1 LKRSKEISQNN
12 ETVVK
17 RKQNRNS
24 KDCSTITDV
33 SASNVPEVEI
43 VSLIEESIPKYKLR
57 QDYLTEF
64 GGIDNEDWVIKTP
77 ALNTSAKLT
86 PEQAEATLDYLVSCG
101 DRLTQMTRT
110 YHDVEA
116 VTRLLEEKEK
126 DLELAAKIGQELL
139 QRNKETDE
147 KVSRLENDFG
157 SATELITQLRHEL
170 QVKTDLLHVYTSD
183 LEDASPLELRSFNV
197 ELLQKKIS
205 DLEDDNKSLHAEAS
219 KLANDAY
226 ACEEKEEKLVKDA
239 VQHLT
244 QANSQIKDLHFQF
257 THKVDESSRQ
267 REEINSLLSQVC
279 DLQNRVQRYSHEN
292 DDLTA
297 NLRVYQE
304 TQDELTTELVDL
316 KDKYREVVE
325 LLRDANE
332 EIKKSRKK
340 TYPGMGRHN
349 LSGMFSLPAMQRESG
364 DDSLQA
370 ELHSSLRSSK
380 KSSKQDSKIESEIS
394 DSDNDLTSAMGS
406 SAYRKAARTY
416 RAIAKA
422 SSGQKPVPSSSDTSK
437 AVGGSIFQSYTI
449 SRENSFSP
457 DFEDFEYP
465 VKVEKKLNEDP
476 EVSDD
481 SGTGRSTGL
490 SLPGSLSSS
499 APKEELARELL
510 RHATKNAL
518 RSSHGASETSNVI
531 SSKSQISTSSISEE
545 LPLSAEIGSLSRRR
559 SRKTSEN
566 LEVIEVQ
573 TMGVLKPPSFH
584 LSSSLLQS
592 TPLGSVPGKNGL
604 VQGAQSLG
612 SLPTTPGHQG
622 PASLTDQGY
631 MRSQSGAQT
640 PSSGGHPT
648 LGIIPGRTFTGLKAP
663 ENVHRAGSDFDETE
677 PLGRLTTTN
686 LMGHPGLGAILG
698 QEAAYPA
705 DWRDDKDETESCD
718 NYPLSYSRHAM
729 DFDKTET
736 MGCLTNT
743 TSSLMG
749 SQGMPSSGPHSLGHP
764 GLGSIPGSGGH
775 PGLGSIPGG
784 HPGLGSIT
792 GSISGGHP
800 SLGSIPGGHP
810 GLGSIPGGHPGLGT
824 MSVTS
829 ALSARSNPNTMGLDL
844 NTSWSSQ
851 DLNMEEFN
859 NSSDLIQQES
869 SVNRFSNYKSLK
881 GEPSKSSD
889 SGVISGDYSEDS
901 LIRKNS
907 SRFDVDIDAMSDGG
921 FSEMGTYPGIRLAS
935 DKEPTDPLSL
945 ELESALKHLNPA
957 EVERRR
963 KLMGRNYSYDLG
975 SDGMDS
981 PGAIAGCEEYFRSLP
996 YGVEAPGA
1004 SELSSE
1010 RLFKSRNSSTMSFR
1024 NRRLPDKLRIIKPI
1038 EGSLTLHNWS
1048 RLATPHLGG
1057 VLEERC
1063 GVAIK
1068 GNEKFGLDPLFDM
1081 YRLSDLEE
1089 DEEEDMVIPSVR
1101 QQTQTYNTYTNSTVL
1116 HPDTTF
1122 STDSYGT
1129 TQMSSGIPS
1138 RMSTRPSSRMS
1149 SRMGSF
1155 SDLPGMF
1162 ESQNFSNIGLSKL
1175 LNEKNISGAR
1185 RSQLDLTS
1193 ISSLTPSVL
1202 TSPNASRN
1210 MSPTGTPVHTPE
1222 ESLPG
1227 SPDETSSTGVVYSF
1241 FSSLKSAIYGQQR
1254 KEHRSTKMKRK
1265 MEEKRHNLRIMEAV
1279 EEVGIESMFSEKEG
1293 TPMSL
1298 PPLDIV
1304 KSPRSSEKPKSK
1316 GVQSGLSDFDARYL
1330 GALDDFDE
1338 LEDIQPGFLT
1348 ITESTEPPRN
1358 PEEYTKLWIGQ
1369 LTVPSLSATG
1379 RPSLQTKELGKLPA
1393 TDHNPNPPSQLYNM
1407 GGRGPG
1413 RIVSPGEVRPNQ
1425 ISGLGVPGQPG
1436 TGALGK
1442 AIGSERHDLGTIPGA
1457 QEDRAEYYQENRGI
1471 PQSSSFIGSFTNM
1484 FFGRKGG
1491 YS

>member
-1 LKRSKEISQNN
+1 
-12 ETVVK
+12 
-17 RKQNRNS
+17 
-24 KDCSTITDV
+24 
-33 SASNVPEVEI
+33 
-43 VSLIEESIPKYKLR
+43 
-57 QDYLTEF
+57 
-64 GGIDNEDWVIKTP
+64 
-77 ALNTSAKLT
+77 
-86 PEQAEATLDYLVSCG
+86 
-101 DRLTQMTRT
+101 MTRT

-139 QRNKETDE
+139 QRNKESDE
-147 KVSRLENDFG
+147 KINKLENDFG
-157 SATELITQLRHEL
+157 SASDLITQLRHEL

-197 ELLQKKIS
+197 ELLQRKIT
-205 DLEDDNKSLHAEAS
+205 DLEDDNKTIHAEAS
-219 KLANDAY
+219 KLAHEAY

-244 QANSQIKDLHFQF
+244 QANSQIKDLHHQF

-332 EIKKSRKK
+332 EIKRSRKK
-340 TYPGMGRHN
+340 TYPGMGKHSV
-349 LSGMFSLPAMQRESG
+349 SGMFSLPIMQRESG

-380 KSSKQDSKIESEIS
+380 KSSKQDSKIESEVS
-394 DSDNDLTSAMGS
+394 DSDNDLTAAMGS

-422 SSGQKPVPSSSDTSK
+422 STGHKEGQSSSDTSK

-465 VKVEKKLNEDP
+465 VKVGKKLNEDP

-490 SLPGSLSSS
+490 SHPGSLSSS
-499 APKEELARELL
+499 APKEELARQML
-510 RHATKNAL
+510 RQATQNAF
-518 RSSHGASETSNVI
+518 RSSHGATETSNVI
-531 SSKSQISTSSISEE
+531 SSMSQVSTSSVSEE
-545 LPLSAEIGSLSRRR
+545 FPLSSEIGSTSRTR
-559 SRKTSEN
+559 SRKVSES

-573 TMGVLKPPSFH
+573 TVGVLKAPSFH

-592 TPLGSVPGKNGL
+592 TPLGTVPGKNGSIH
-604 VQGAQSLG
+604 GGHSLG
-612 SLPTTPGHQG
+612 SVPTTPG
-622 PASLTDQGY
+622 ASGT
-631 MRSQSGAQT
+631 QT
-640 PSSGGHPT
+640 PSSRKPTGHPT
-648 LGIIPGRTFTGLKAP
+648 LGIIPGRTFNELKAP
-663 ENVHRAGSDFDETE
+663 EQVHRAGSDYDETE
-677 PLGRLTTTN
+677 PLGNQLTTTN
-686 LMGHPGLGAILG
+686 LRAHTNLGAIPG
-698 QEAAYPA
+698 QVDRWPS
-705 DWRDDKDETESCD
+705 DWRDDKDETESCQND
-718 NYPLSYSRHAM
+718 PLTYSRQAM
-729 DFDKTET
+729 DFDETEPT
-736 MGCLTNT
+736 GCLTTGCLT
-743 TSSLMG
+743 TSSLG
-749 SQGMPSSGPHSLGHP
+749 NHGLSSSGSLSLGHP
-764 GLGSIPGSGGH
+764 GLGSIPSNSGHPGLGSIPGRHPGIGSVPAGH

-784 HPGLGSIT
+784 HPGLGSLPIT
-792 GSISGGHP
+792 SGLNVGQP
-800 SLGSIPGGHP
+800 ERSQLNSL
-810 GLGSIPGGHPGLGT
+810 
-824 MSVTS
+824 
-829 ALSARSNPNTMGLDL
+829 GLDL

-851 DLNMEEFN
+851 DLSMEEFDN
-859 NSSDLIQQES
+859 YSESMHQEISSNKSINYR
-869 SVNRFSNYKSLK
+869 SVK
-881 GEPSKSSD
+881 GEPSKFTD

-901 LIRKNS
+901 VIRRNT
-907 SRFDVDIDAMSDGG
+907 RGFHEHVDIDGMSDGG

-935 DKEPTDPLSL
+935 DKEPTDPLSV

-963 KLMGRNYSYDLG
+963 KLMGRKYSYDLG

-981 PGAIAGCEEYFRSLP
+981 PGAIAGCEEYFKSLP
-996 YGVEAPGA
+996 YGVETL
-1004 SELSSE
+1004 ESSSLTSD
-1010 RLFKSRNSSTMSFR
+1010 RLFKSRNSTSLSFH
-1024 NRRLPDKLRIIKPI
+1024 NRRLPDKLKIIKPL

-1063 GVAIK
+1063 GVALK
-1068 GNEKFGLDPLFDM
+1068 GNDKAGLDPLFDM

-1089 DEEEDMVIPSVR
+1089 DDEEDMVVPSVR
-1101 QQTQTYNTYTNSTVL
+1101 QPTLTYNTLTNSTVL

-1122 STDSYGT
+1122 STNSYGR

-1149 SRMGSF
+1149 SRAGSF

-1162 ESQNFSNIGLSKL
+1162 AEEHFSNIGLAKL
-1175 LNEKNISGAR
+1175 LNEKKISGAR
-1185 RSQLDLTS
+1185 RSQLDLSSMSS

-1202 TSPNASRN
+1202 TSPNASKN
-1210 MSPTGTPVHTPE
+1210 ISPTGTPIHTPE
-1222 ESLPG
+1222 ETLPG
-1227 SPDETSSTGVVYSF
+1227 SPDETSSAGVVYSF
-1241 FSSLKSAIYGQQR
+1241 FSSLKSAIYGEQR
-1254 KEHRSTKMKRK
+1254 KEHRTSKFKRR

-1279 EEVGIESMFSEKEG
+1279 EEVGIENMFNDKEG
-1293 TPMSL
+1293 TPMSMPAL
-1298 PPLDIV
+1298 SIIES
-1304 KSPRSSEKPKSK
+1304 KSSNSKSK
-1316 GVQSGLSDFDARYL
+1316 AVKVPPGLSDFDARYL

-1338 LEDIQPGFLT
+1338 LEDITPGVLT
-1348 ITESTEPPRN
+1348 LTKSVEPPRDAS
-1358 PEEYTKLWIGQ
+1358 EYTKQWIGQ
-1369 LTVPSLSATG
+1369 LTVPSFSATG
-1379 RPSLQTKELGKLPA
+1379 RPSLRKRELGIVPLSDKNLK
-1393 TDHNPNPPSQLYNM
+1393 PPSELCNM

-1413 RIVSPGEVRPNQ
+1413 RIVSPGEIRPNQ
-1425 ISGLGVPGQPG
+1425 ISGLGVPGHPG
-1436 TGALGK
+1436 TGAVGQ
-1442 AIGSERHDLGTIPGA
+1442 AIGAKRQDLGTIPGFHK
-1457 QEDRAEYYQENRGI
+1457 EDEDLFEYSQENRGI

>member
-1 LKRSKEISQNN
+1 VIDTPILKS
-12 ETVVK
+12 
-17 RKQNRNS
+17 
-24 KDCSTITDV
+24 
-33 SASNVPEVEI
+33 
-43 VSLIEESIPKYKLR
+43 
-57 QDYLTEF
+57 
-64 GGIDNEDWVIKTP
+64 
-77 ALNTSAKLT
+77 SAKLT

-147 KVSRLENDFG
+147 KVNRLENDFS

-205 DLEDDNKSLHAEAS
+205 DLEEDNKSLHAEAS
-219 KLANDAY
+219 KLANEAY

-244 QANSQIKDLHFQF
+244 QANSQIKDLHHQF

-340 TYPGMGRHN
+340 TYPGMGRHS

-422 SSGQKPVPSSSDTSK
+422 SSGQKQGVHSSDTSK
-437 AVGGSIFQSYTI
+437 AVGASIFESYTI

-465 VKVEKKLNEDP
+465 VKVEKKLNEDL

-490 SLPGSLSSS
+490 SFPGSLSSS

-510 RHATKNAL
+510 RQATKNAL
-518 RSSHGASETSNVI
+518 RSSHGATETSNVI

-545 LPLSAEIGSLSRRR
+545 LPLSNETSSLSRTR

-573 TMGVLKPPSFH
+573 TVGVLKPPSFH

-592 TPLGSVPGKNGL
+592 TPLGSVPGKNGIIP
-604 VQGAQSLG
+604 GALSMG

-622 PASLTDQGY
+622 PASLSDFGHVG
-631 MRSQSGAQT
+631 SQSGTQT
-640 PSSGGHPT
+640 PSSRRMGGHPT
-648 LGIIPGRTFTGLKAP
+648 LGVIPGRTFTELKAP
-663 ENVHRAGSDFDETE
+663 ETLHRSGSDFDETE
-677 PLGRLTTTN
+677 PLGRLTTTK
-686 LMGHPGLGAILG
+686 LTGHPGLGAIPR
-698 QEAAYPA
+698 QV
-705 DWRDDKDETESCD
+705 DWREDKDETESCHD
-718 NYPLSYSRHAM
+718 YPMSYGMHAM
-729 DFDKTET
+729 DIDIDETEPMG

-743 TSSLMG
+743 TSSLLG
-749 SQGMPSSGPHSLGHP
+749 SQGLTSSGSLSLGHP
-764 GLGSIPGSGGH
+764 GLGSLSGGHYALTSSLGHLSGGHSGPGSISGGH
-775 PGLGSIPGG
+775 PGLGSIPGSISGG
-784 HPGLGSIT
+784 HPGLGSIP
-792 GSISGGHP
+792 GSITGGHPGLGSIGGGHP

-810 GLGSIPGGHPGLGT
+810 GSGSFST
-824 MSVTS
+824 TSV
-829 ALSARSNPNTMGLDL
+829 LSGSQYGRSNLNSMGLDL

-851 DLNMEEFN
+851 DLNVEEFN
-859 NSSDLIQQES
+859 NSSESILQES
-869 SVNRFSNYKSLK
+869 SINRLSNYKSLR
-881 GEPSKSSD
+881 GEPLKSTD

-901 LIRKNS
+901 VIRKNA
-907 SRFDVDIDAMSDGG
+907 SRFHDHLDIDGMSDGG

-935 DKEPTDPLSL
+935 NSNKESTDPLSI

-981 PGAIAGCEEYFRSLP
+981 PGAIAGCEEYFKSLP
-996 YGVEAPGA
+996 YGVETPESSA
-1004 SELSSE
+1004 LSSD
-1010 RLFKSRNSSTMSFR
+1010 RLFKSRHSSSMSFH

-1068 GNEKFGLDPLFDM
+1068 GNDKAGLDPLFEM
-1081 YRLSDLEE
+1081 YQLSDLEE
-1089 DEEEDMVIPSVR
+1089 DEEEELVVPSVR
-1101 QQTQTYNTYTNSTVL
+1101 QPTQTYNTLTNSTVL
-1116 HPDTTF
+1116 HPETTF
-1122 STDSYGT
+1122 STHSYGR

-1138 RMSTRPSSRMS
+1138 RMSTRPSSGMS
-1149 SRMGSF
+1149 SRMGSY

-1162 ESQNFSNIGLSKL
+1162 ESSNIGLAKL
-1175 LNEKNISGAR
+1175 LNDRNISGAR

-1193 ISSLTPSVL
+1193 MSAISSLTPSVL
-1202 TSPNASRN
+1202 TSPNASKN
-1210 MSPTGTPVHTPE
+1210 ISPTGTPLHTPE

-1227 SPDETSSTGVVYSF
+1227 SPDEASSAGVVYSF

-1254 KEHRSTKMKRK
+1254 KEHRSSKFKRK
-1265 MEEKRHNLRIMEAV
+1265 MQEKRHNLKIMEAV
-1279 EEVGIESMFSEKEG
+1279 EEVGIENMFSGKEG

-1304 KSPRSSEKPKSK
+1304 ESKSSSEKPKSK
-1316 GVQSGLSDFDARYL
+1316 GVISGLSDFDARYL
-1330 GALDDFDE
+1330 GVLDDFDE
-1338 LEDIQPGFLT
+1338 LEDITPGFLT
-1348 ITESTEPPRN
+1348 LTRSTEPPRDST
-1358 PEEYTKLWIGQ
+1358 EYTKQWIGQ
-1369 LTVPSLSATG
+1369 LTVPSFSATG
-1379 RPSLQTKELGKLPA
+1379 RPSLQKRELGRLPSS
-1393 TDHNPNPPSQLYNM
+1393 DHNLKPPSELCNM

-1413 RIVSPGEVRPNQ
+1413 RIVSPGEIRPNQ
-1425 ISGLGVPGQPG
+1425 ISGLGVPGQAG
-1436 TGALGK
+1436 TGAVEK
-1442 AIGSERHDLGTIPGA
+1442 AIGSKRQDLGTIPGI
-1457 QEDRAEYYQENRGI
+1457 QTEDEDQMEYFQENRGI

>member
-1 LKRSKEISQNN
+1 LKRKKEKSEKN
-12 ETVVK
+12 ESIAAPK
-17 RKQNRNS
+17 LNRNS
-24 KDCSTITDV
+24 VDCSTITDV
-33 SASNVPEVEI
+33 NADNVPEVEI
-43 VSLIEESIPKYKLR
+43 VSLVEESIPQYRLT
-57 QDYLTEF
+57 QDYLTQF
-64 GGIDNEDWVIKTP
+64 GGTENADWVINTP
-77 ALNTSAKLT
+77 VLATTPHLT

-101 DRLTQMTRT
+101 ARLSQMTRT

-147 KVSRLENDFG
+147 KVTKLENDY
-157 SATELITQLRHEL
+157 SAATDLITQLRHEL

-197 ELLQKKIS
+197 ELLQKKIL
-205 DLEDDNKSLHAEAS
+205 DLEEDNKTLHAEAS
-219 KLANDAY
+219 KLAHEAY

-244 QANSQIKDLHFQF
+244 QANYQIKDLHSQF
-257 THKVDESSRQ
+257 TNKVDESSRQ

-279 DLQNRVQRYSHEN
+279 DLQKRVQRYSHEN

-349 LSGMFSLPAMQRESG
+349 LSGMFSLPASAMHRESG

-370 ELHSSLRSSK
+370 ELHSSLRPSK
-380 KSSKQDSKIESEIS
+380 ISSKQDSKIDSEVS
-394 DSDNDLTSAMGS
+394 DSDNDLTAAMGS

-422 SSGQKPVPSSSDTSK
+422 SSGKKGDSSSDTSK

-457 DFEDFEYP
+457 EFEDFEYP
-465 VKVEKKLNEDP
+465 VKADKSKDDP

-490 SLPGSLSSS
+490 SLSSS

-510 RHATKNAL
+510 RHATQNAHK
-518 RSSHGASETSNVI
+518 SSHGTTDPSNAI
-531 SSKSQISTSSISEE
+531 LSKSQIPNPNMSEE
-545 LPLSAEIGSLSRRR
+545 LPTTLATNKLQRKR
-559 SRKTSEN
+559 SRKNSEN
-566 LEVIEVQ
+566 VEVIEVQ
-573 TMGVLKPPSFH
+573 TMGVLQPPSFH

-592 TPLGSVPGKNGL
+592 TPLGSVPGRNGL
-604 VQGAQSLG
+604 VQGAQSHG
-612 SLPTTPGHQG
+612 SLPTTPGHQ
-622 PASLTDQGY
+622 AAAT
-631 MRSQSGAQT
+631 RTQSGMQT
-640 PSSGGHPT
+640 PSGGHPS
-648 LGIIPGRTFTGLKAP
+648 LGVIPGRTFTGELRVP
-663 ENVHRAGSDFDETE
+663 ESLHRAGSDFDETE
-677 PLGRLTTTN
+677 PLGQLTTTN
-686 LMGHPGLGAILG
+686 LTGHPELGGVPGYDWREDMGETQSCQSNPLSYPMHSMDFDETEPIGSLTNTTSTLSGNQGPRSLTNPGLGSTAGGHPGLGTFSGSYPQLG
-698 QEAAYPA
+698 SVTGSSGP
-705 DWRDDKDETESCD
+705 
-718 NYPLSYSRHAM
+718 
-729 DFDKTET
+729 
-736 MGCLTNT
+736 
-743 TSSLMG
+743 SSLMNI
-749 SQGMPSSGPHSLGHP
+749 Q
-764 GLGSIPGSGGH
+764 GGH
-775 PGLGSIPGG
+775 PGLGSIPG
-784 HPGLGSIT
+784 HTS
-792 GSISGGHP
+792 
-800 SLGSIPGGHP
+800 GGHP
-810 GLGSIPGGHPGLGT
+810 GLGSLSGGLPGLG
-824 MSVTS
+824 SIPDRHEQIGLVTS
-829 ALSARSNPNTMGLDL
+829 TNQHLRGNPDTLRLNLS
-844 NTSWSSQ
+844 TSWSSE
-851 DLNMEEFN
+851 DLSMDEFPN
-859 NSSDLIQQES
+859 FSDSIEQEGTLGGL
-869 SVNRFSNYKSLK
+869 SNYKSLK

-901 LIRKNS
+901 IIRKNS
-907 SRFDVDIDAMSDGG
+907 SKMGVDIDAMSDGG

-975 SDGMDS
+975 SDGLDS

-996 YGVEAPGA
+996 YGVDQPGI
-1004 SELSSE
+1004 SEHSSE
-1010 RLFKSRNSSTMSFR
+1010 GMFKSRNSSSSMSFR

-1068 GNEKFGLDPLFDM
+1068 GNEKAGLDPLFDM
-1081 YRLSDLEE
+1081 YGLSDLEE
-1089 DEEEDMVIPSVR
+1089 DEEEDMVVPSVR
-1101 QQTQTYNTYTNSTVL
+1101 QPTQTFNTLTNSTVL

-1122 STDSYGT
+1122 STDTYGK

-1138 RMSTRPSSRMS
+1138 RMSTRPGSRMS
-1149 SRMGSF
+1149 SRMGSC

-1162 ESQNFSNIGLSKL
+1162 ESSNFGSIGLSKL
-1175 LNEKNISGAR
+1175 LNEKNISSAR
-1185 RSQLDLTS
+1185 RSQLDLAS
-1193 ISSLTPSVL
+1193 VSSLTPSVL
-1202 TSPNASRN
+1202 TSPNASRHI
-1210 MSPTGTPVHTPE
+1210 SPTGTPLHTPE

-1227 SPDETSSTGVVYSF
+1227 SPDETAGAGMVYSF

-1254 KEHRSTKMKRK
+1254 KEHRSSKMRRK
-1265 MEEKRHNLRIMEAV
+1265 MEEKRHNLGIMEAV
-1279 EEVGIESMFSEKEG
+1279 EEVGIESMFSDKEG

-1298 PPLDIV
+1298 PPLDTV
-1304 KSPRSSEKPKSK
+1304 KSGGSSGKSKSK
-1316 GVQSGLSDFDARYL
+1316 GLPSGLSDFDARYL

-1338 LEDIQPGFLT
+1338 LEDITPGFLT
-1348 ITESTEPPRN
+1348 LSESTDPPRN
-1358 PEEYTKLWIGQ
+1358 SEEYTKEWIGQ
-1369 LTVPSLSATG
+1369 LTVPSFSATG
-1379 RPSLQTKELGKLPA
+1379 RPSLQKKELGRLPVSE
-1393 TDHNPNPPSQLYNM
+1393 HNLNPPSQLCNV

-1413 RIVSPGEVRPNQ
+1413 RIVSPGEIRPLQNT
-1425 ISGLGVPGQPG
+1425 GLGVPGQAG
-1436 TGALGK
+1436 TGAIGK
-1442 AIGSERHDLGTIPGA
+1442 AIGSKRHDLGTIPGA
-1457 QEDRAEYYQENRGI
+1457 HNDEFEEFRENRGI

>member
-1 LKRSKEISQNN
+1 M
-12 ETVVK
+12 
-17 RKQNRNS
+17 
-24 KDCSTITDV
+24 
-33 SASNVPEVEI
+33 
-43 VSLIEESIPKYKLR
+43 R

-64 GGIDNEDWVIKTP
+64 GGTDNEDWVIDTP
-77 ALNTSAKLT
+77 ILKSSAKLT

-147 KVSRLENDFG
+147 KVNKLENDFSG
-157 SATELITQLRHEL
+157 ATELITQLRHEL

-205 DLEDDNKSLHAEAS
+205 DLEVDNKSLHAEAS
-219 KLANDAY
+219 KLANEAY

-244 QANSQIKDLHFQF
+244 QANYQIKDLHHQF

-340 TYPGMGRHN
+340 TYPGMGRHSI
-349 LSGMFSLPAMQRESG
+349 SGMFSLPAMQRESG

-380 KSSKQDSKIESEIS
+380 KSSKQDSKLESEIS

-406 SAYRKAARTY
+406 SAYRKAARTF

-422 SSGQKPVPSSSDTSK
+422 SSGQKQAVHSSDTSK
-437 AVGGSIFQSYTI
+437 AVGASIFESYTI

-465 VKVEKKLNEDP
+465 VKVEKKLKEDP

-490 SLPGSLSSS
+490 SLSGSLSSS

-510 RHATKNAL
+510 RQATKNAL
-518 RSSHGASETSNVI
+518 RSSHGATETSNVI

-545 LPLSAEIGSLSRRR
+545 LPLSSEISSLSRTR
-559 SRKTSEN
+559 SRNTSEN

-573 TMGVLKPPSFH
+573 TVGVLKPPSFH

-592 TPLGSVPGKNGL
+592 TPLGSVPGKNGIIP
-604 VQGAQSLG
+604 GALSLG

-622 PASLTDQGY
+622 PASLSDYGHVG
-631 MRSQSGAQT
+631 SQSGTQT
-640 PSSGGHPT
+640 PSSRSLGGHPT
-648 LGIIPGRTFTGLKAP
+648 LGVIPGRTFTELKAP
-663 ENVHRAGSDFDETE
+663 ETLHRASSDFDETE
-677 PLGRLTTTN
+677 PLGHLTTTK
-686 LMGHPGLGAILG
+686 LTGYPGLGAIPG
-698 QEAAYPA
+698 QV
-705 DWRDDKDETESCD
+705 DWREDKDETESCHD
-718 NYPLSYSRHAM
+718 YPMSYGMHAM
-729 DFDKTET
+729 DVDETEPMG

-743 TSSLMG
+743 TSSLLG
-749 SQGMPSSGPHSLGHP
+749 SQGLTSSGSLSLGHP
-764 GLGSIPGSGGH
+764 GLGSLSGGHPALGSSLGHLSGGHSGPGSISGGH
-775 PGLGSIPGG
+775 PGLGSIPG
-784 HPGLGSIT
+784 SIY
-792 GSISGGHP
+792 
-800 SLGSIPGGHP
+800 GGHP
-810 GLGSIPGGHPGLGT
+810 GLGSIVGGHPGLGS
-824 MSVTS
+824 MSTTS
-829 ALSARSNPNTMGLDL
+829 VLSGSQYGRSNFSSLGLDL

-851 DLNMEEFN
+851 DLNVEEFN
-859 NSSDLIQQES
+859 NSSESTHRES
-869 SVNRFSNYKSLK
+869 SINRLSNCKSLR
-881 GEPSKSSD
+881 GEPSKFTD

-901 LIRKNS
+901 VIRKNA
-907 SRFDVDIDAMSDGG
+907 SRFHDHPDIDGMSDGG

-935 DKEPTDPLSL
+935 NSNKEPTDPLSI

-981 PGAIAGCEEYFRSLP
+981 PGAIAGCEEYFKSLP
-996 YGVEAPGA
+996 YGVETPESSA
-1004 SELSSE
+1004 LSSD
-1010 RLFKSRNSSTMSFR
+1010 RLFKSRQSSSMGFR

-1068 GNEKFGLDPLFDM
+1068 GNDKFGLDPLFDM
-1081 YRLSDLEE
+1081 YQLSDLEE
-1089 DEEEDMVIPSVR
+1089 DEEEELVVPSVR
-1101 QQTQTYNTYTNSTVL
+1101 QPTLTYNTLTNSTVL

-1122 STDSYGT
+1122 STHSYGR

-1138 RMSTRPSSRMS
+1138 RMSTRPSSGMSSRMS
-1149 SRMGSF
+1149 SRMGSY

-1162 ESQNFSNIGLSKL
+1162 ESSNIGLAKL
-1175 LNEKNISGAR
+1175 LNDRNISGAR

-1193 ISSLTPSVL
+1193 MSAISSLTPSVL
-1202 TSPNASRN
+1202 TSPNASKN
-1210 MSPTGTPVHTPE
+1210 ISPTGTPVHTPE

-1227 SPDETSSTGVVYSF
+1227 SPDEASSAGVVYSF

-1254 KEHRSTKMKRK
+1254 KEHRSSKFKRK
-1265 MEEKRHNLRIMEAV
+1265 MEEKRHNLKIMEAV
-1279 EEVGIESMFSEKEG
+1279 EEVGIENMFSDKEG

-1304 KSPRSSEKPKSK
+1304 ESKSSSEKPKSK
-1316 GVQSGLSDFDARYL
+1316 GVISGLSDFDARYL
-1330 GALDDFDE
+1330 GVLDDFDE
-1338 LEDIQPGFLT
+1338 LEDITPGFLT
-1348 ITESTEPPRN
+1348 LTRSTEPPRDST
-1358 PEEYTKLWIGQ
+1358 EYTKQWIGQ
-1369 LTVPSLSATG
+1369 LTVPSFSSTG
-1379 RPSLQTKELGKLPA
+1379 RPSLQKREFGRLPSS
-1393 TDHNPNPPSQLYNM
+1393 DHNLKPPSELCNM

-1413 RIVSPGEVRPNQ
+1413 RIVSPGEIRPNQ
-1425 ISGLGVPGQPG
+1425 ISGLGVPGQAG
-1436 TGALGK
+1436 TGAVGK
-1442 AIGSERHDLGTIPGA
+1442 AIGSKRHDLGTIPGIHT
-1457 QEDRAEYYQENRGI
+1457 EDEDQIEYFQENRGI

>member
-1 LKRSKEISQNN
+1 LKRHREKIQNN
-12 ETVVK
+12 ESIV
-17 RKQNRNS
+17 RKENRNS
-24 KDCSTITDV
+24 KDCSTITEV
-33 SASNVPEVEI
+33 SSSNVPEVEI
-43 VSLIEESIPKYKLR
+43 VSLIEESIPKYRLR

-64 GGIDNEDWVIKTP
+64 GGNENEDWVIETP
-77 ALNTSAKLT
+77 VLKNSETFT

-110 YHDVEA
+110 YHDIEA

-139 QRNKETDE
+139 QRNKESDE
-147 KVSRLENDFG
+147 KINKLENDYS

-205 DLEDDNKSLHAEAS
+205 DLEEDNKNLHAEAA
-219 KLANDAY
+219 KLAHEAY

-244 QANSQIKDLHFQF
+244 QANSQIKDLHHQF

-316 KDKYREVVE
+316 KDKYREVVD

-332 EIKKSRKK
+332 EIKRSRKR
-340 TYPGMGRHN
+340 TYPGMGKH
-349 LSGMFSLPAMQRESG
+349 SVAGMFSLPIMQRECG

-380 KSSKQDSKIESEIS
+380 KSSKQDSKFESEVS
-394 DSDNDLTSAMGS
+394 DSDTDLTSAMGS

-422 SSGQKPVPSSSDTSK
+422 SSGQKKIGSSSDTSK
-437 AVGGSIFQSYTI
+437 AVSGSIFQSYTI

-457 DFEDFEYP
+457 DFEEIEFP
-465 VKVEKKLNEDP
+465 STAEKRLNEDA

-490 SLPGSLSSS
+490 SFPGSLSSS

-510 RHATKNAL
+510 RQATKNAS
-518 RSSHGASETSNVI
+518 RSSQEQPPSPHSNVI
-531 SSKSQISTSSISEE
+531 TAQALTACSTDQRPVSSI
-545 LPLSAEIGSLSRRR
+545 ADSLSRKR
-559 SRKTSEN
+559 SRKNSEN
-566 LEVIEVQ
+566 VEVIEVQ
-573 TMGVLKPPSFH
+573 TVGVLRPPSFQ

-604 VQGAQSLG
+604 VPGASALG
-612 SLPTTPGHQG
+612 SQPTTPSHPGPTNLTGAPQLG
-622 PASLTDQGY
+622 TQSGTQTPASKNI
-631 MRSQSGAQT
+631 
-640 PSSGGHPT
+640 GGHPT
-648 LGIIPGRTFTGLKAP
+648 LGVIPGRTFTELKVP
-663 ENVHRAGSDFDETE
+663 DTMHRAGSDFDETE

-686 LMGHPGLGAILG
+686 LSGHPEIGAIPG
-698 QEAAYPA
+698 QSASWHS
-705 DWRDDKDETESCD
+705 DWREDKDETESCK
-718 NYPLSYSRHAM
+718 NNPLSYSMQTM
-729 DFDKTET
+729 DFDETEPI
-736 MGCLTNT
+736 GNLTNT
-743 TSSLMG
+743 ISSVSV
-749 SQGMPSSGPHSLGHP
+749 SQAYLSSGFPTSVA
-764 GLGSIPGSGGH
+764 
-775 PGLGSIPGG
+775 
-784 HPGLGSIT
+784 
-792 GSISGGHP
+792 
-800 SLGSIPGGHP
+800 
-810 GLGSIPGGHPGLGT
+810 GGHPGLGT
-824 MSVTS
+824 LPGTS
-829 ALSARSNPNTMGLDL
+829 SRNGPLSGGHPNLGSLSGIGANIGGHPGLGTIPTNSSLLGCKDRRGNTSSLCLDL
-844 NTSWSSQ
+844 DKSWSDQ
-851 DLNMEEFN
+851 EIDFDEVN
-859 NSSDLIQQES
+859 ES
-869 SVNRFSNYKSLK
+869 SASADISMNAFDRFKTLK
-881 GEPSKSSD
+881 GEQMKSSD

-901 LIRKNS
+901 VVRKNAP
-907 SRFDVDIDAMSDGG
+907 DLHHNLDIDGMSDGG
-921 FSEMGTYPGIRLAS
+921 FSEMGTYPGIRIAS
-935 DKEPTDPLSL
+935 EKEPTDPLSL
-945 ELESALKHLNPA
+945 ELESALKQLNPA

-963 KLMGRNYSYDLG
+963 KLMGRNYSYDLDSEG
-975 SDGMDS
+975 LGS
-981 PGAIAGCEEYFRSLP
+981 PGAIAGCEEYFKSLP
-996 YGVEAPGA
+996 YGVDTPESLA
-1004 SELSSE
+1004 LSSDH
-1010 RLFKSRNSSTMSFR
+1010 LFKSRNSTSLGFR

-1068 GNEKFGLDPLFDM
+1068 GNDKAGLDPLFEM
-1081 YRLSDLEE
+1081 YNLSDVEE
-1089 DEEEDMVIPSVR
+1089 DEEEDQLVLSLR
-1101 QQTQTYNTYTNSTVL
+1101 QPTQTLNTLTNSTVL

-1122 STDSYGT
+1122 STNTYGR
-1129 TQMSSGIPS
+1129 TQMSSGVPS
-1138 RMSTRPSSRMS
+1138 RLSTRPSSRMS
-1149 SRMGSF
+1149 SRAGSY

-1162 ESQNFSNIGLSKL
+1162 SSSNFSNIGLAKL

-1185 RSQLDLTS
+1185 RSQLDLAS
-1193 ISSLTPSVL
+1193 MSAISSLTPSVL
-1202 TSPNASRN
+1202 TSPNASKN
-1210 MSPTGTPVHTPE
+1210 ISPTETPIHTPE

-1227 SPDETSSTGVVYSF
+1227 SPDESSNAGMVYSF

-1254 KEHRSTKMKRK
+1254 KEHRSSKMKRR
-1265 MEEKRHNLRIMEAV
+1265 MQEKRHHLRIMEAV
-1279 EEVGIESMFSEKEG
+1279 EEVGIENMFSDKEG

-1304 KSPRSSEKPKSK
+1304 ESNSRSSKTKSK
-1316 GVQSGLSDFDARYL
+1316 GLSDFDARYL

-1338 LEDIQPGFLT
+1338 LEDITPGFLT
-1348 ITESTEPPRN
+1348 LTASTEPPRDSA
-1358 PEEYTKLWIGQ
+1358 EYTKQWIGQ
-1369 LTVPSLSATG
+1369 LTVPSFSATG
-1379 RPSLQTKELGKLPA
+1379 RPSLQKRELGKIPLS
-1393 TDHNPNPPSQLYNM
+1393 DHNLKPPSQLCNM

-1413 RIVSPGEVRPNQ
+1413 RIVSPGEIRPNQ

-1436 TGALGK
+1436 TGAVEK
-1442 AIGSERHDLGTIPGA
+1442 AIGLKRHDLGTIPGMHTDDEEHSNPYSEA
-1457 QEDRAEYYQENRGI
+1457 KGL